1 MRHFKPQLFAV
12 YACDHVTSN
21 RKNLGV
27 ETGHLLTLE
36 AVRSIM
42 VHFSSTALAA
52 AIRAF
57 FFSSFKS
64 YG

>member
-1 MRHFKPQLFAV
+1 
-12 YACDHVTSN
+12 
-21 RKNLGV
+21 
-27 ETGHLLTLE
+27 
-36 AVRSIM
+36 M

-64 YG
+64 CMHKMYNGFSNIANTECGRSCCHRHTHDSSAMFTNT